1 MSDMSDQPL
10 FHLSPREL
18 FDLFEAGWDKG
29 SREEVLAGRHWRT
42 AVRKALKDE
51 LVGIMF
57 THALHI
63 RHEAGDTACDR
74 DELRRAIE
82 AMFKGVGPK

>member
-1 MSDMSDQPL
+1 MTDVSDQPM
-10 FHLSPREL
+10 FCLSPREL
-18 FDLFEAGWDKG
+18 FDLFEAGCDKG
-29 SREEVLAGRHWRT
+29 SREEVWADRRAR
-42 AVRKALKDE
+42 AVNRKNE
-51 LVGIMF
+51 LIGIMF